1 MPVGEEELSEAIA
14 GDGAEL
20 CAQAGPSKAP
30 SKALGNLPKKAGSEK
45 EFMSQRRT
53 Q

>member
-1 MPVGEEELSEAIA
+1 MPVGEEEPSEAIA
-14 GDGAEL
+14 GEME
-20 CAQAGPSKAP
+20 QSKAP
-30 SKALGNLPKKAGSEK
+30 STALGNLPKKAGSEK